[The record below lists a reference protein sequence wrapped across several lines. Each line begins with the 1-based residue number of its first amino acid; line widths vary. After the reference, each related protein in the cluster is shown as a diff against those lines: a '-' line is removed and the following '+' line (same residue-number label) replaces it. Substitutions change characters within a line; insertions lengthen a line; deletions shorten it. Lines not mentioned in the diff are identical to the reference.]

1 MAERNLPHS
10 SNSDTQVHW
19 HSSSSSS
26 ARHPCTSRFCFLPR
40 SASVQPTTASYEQHS
55 FWSGEMRRS
64 TKRRATFDEDDE
76 GEDNAIIGA
85 SAANTLSMLAS
96 ISSQQQQQQQQQQ
109 KQQQQPAARE
119 IRDVAIEKSSS
130 SPANFG
136 IGGGGRCTSDDYM
149 VMRRLTFDEKTALP
163 PQDIVDEL
171 MSHNESEFNLV
182 SKVLQ
187 PKALRDD
194 YVHGRLSSFLLLTIM
209 ANNAMFSTHPDI
221 SRAPVAASRVFIDKA
236 KAFVPDALEAPTISN
251 CLSLLLLSIAYM
263 HQGMLD
269 VSNHYSSMSLRI
281 LHQLGVYKI
290 DDNAWSDEGGWITE
304 SWLEREQ
311 IRRVIWGSFTVDTF
325 LALMLHCPPNIL
337 VDLSGVNRPCAQNV
351 WYVGNDSLESL
362 SMPASCGFGA
372 KPGDSAYLA
381 TLKQLKLGGV
391 PWRINGTTVQLNFAV
406 LGNALLRSISDPQT
420 SQAALDLLVSNSFR
434 ALNEWLSTVP
444 EMPSQPTL
452 DEIHH
457 TLMISSAAMCLKSVV
472 TPYLVTRSNNPAE
485 KDNLDLMLVD
495 YVDNACQVYRYTR
508 LTIELVANKSV
519 PVMFIAYSTMI
530 TGGIFAACAHSSP
543 TEELRERFARCT
555 AFLKDMCRGCMRK
568 SLLFQNTLV
577 EIERVEEMVQY
588 LPRRLDSHQLLRIRD
603 LLIPRTIEA
612 AVGKRFSTFINPIR
626 DIARM
631 PPAAMSCA
639 GGGNIPLTSNLC
651 AIFGQ
656 KSQKP
661 KDTAATAAPGHYG
674 GFSGKLPDCKLSYT
688 AISSVLVALSAAAR
702 DESFF
707 KSMLDRLEDDADSV
721 GTKNELGAQDVDA
734 SMPSTA
740 QSLSPPSAA
749 AHRHAR
755 PVLLPIRPA
764 AIRSGGSGSSNERP
778 PSIDGKPLLQTATGH
793 PWMLSEKVDS
803 LNIRSRSA
811 DADLHKQP
819 TTTSE
824 SDGCCGQKSKLLNL
838 LN

>member
-10 SNSDTQVHW
+10 STSDTHVHW

-26 ARHPCTSRFCFLPR
+26 ARHPCTSASCFLPR
-40 SASVQPTTASYEQHS
+40 SASVQPAATYEQQQQQQHHS
-55 FWSGEMRRS
+55 FWSG
-64 TKRRATFDEDDE
+64 TKRRATFDED
-76 GEDNAIIGA
+76 EDSAILGA
-85 SAANTLSMLAS
+85 SVAATTLSMLAG
-96 ISSQQQQQQQQQQ
+96 ISSQQQ
-109 KQQQQPAARE
+109 PARE
-119 IRDVAIEKSSS
+119 IRDIAIEKSSS

-136 IGGGGRCTSDDYM
+136 IAPCGLSSASDCARS
-149 VMRRLTFDEKTALP
+149 RRLTFDEKTALP
-163 PQDIVDEL
+163 PSDIVDEL
-171 MSHNESEFNLV
+171 MSHSESEFNLV

-187 PKALRDD
+187 PKSLRDD
-194 YVHGRLSSFLLLTIM
+194 YVHGRLSSFLLLAIM
-209 ANNAMFSTHPDI
+209 ANNAMFSTHPAI
-221 SRAPVAASRVFIDKA
+221 SREPVAASRMFIDKA

-251 CLSLLLLSIAYM
+251 CLSLLLLSMAYM
-263 HQGMLD
+263 HQGMLET
-269 VSNHYSSMSLRI
+269 SNHYSSMSLRI

-351 WYVGNDSLESL
+351 WYVGNDNLESL

-420 SQAALDLLVSNSFR
+420 SQAALDLLVNNSFR

-444 EMPSQPTL
+444 EMPSNPTL

-485 KDNLDLMLVD
+485 KDNMDLMLAD
-495 YVDNACQVYRYTR
+495 YVDNACRVYQYTR
-508 LTIELVANKSV
+508 LTIELVANKVV

-530 TGGIFAACAHSSP
+530 IGGIFAACAHSAP

-555 AFLKDMCRGCMRK
+555 AFLKDMCRECTRK
-568 SLLFQNTLV
+568 SLLFHNTLV
-577 EIERVEEMVQY
+577 EIERVEEMVRY
-588 LPRRLDSHQLLRIRD
+588 LPRRLDNHQLLRIRE

-631 PPAAMSCA
+631 PPAAVNCS
-639 GGGNIPLTSNLC
+639 GGNIPLTSNLC

-656 KSQKP
+656 KPLVP
-661 KDTAATAAPGHYG
+661 KDSPSQYG
-674 GFSGKLPDCKLSYT
+674 GFNGKLPDCKLSYT
-688 AISSVLVALSAAAR
+688 AISSILVALSAAAR
-702 DESFF
+702 DEFFF
-707 KSMLDRLEDDADSV
+707 KSMLDRLDTDDVEVKD
-721 GTKNELGAQDVDA
+721 EPDVSS

-740 QSLSPPSAA
+740 LNLSPLSSASSSS
-749 AHRHAR
+749 AHRPR
-755 PVLLPIRPA
+755 PVLLPIRPS
-764 AIRSGGSGSSNERP
+764 AIRGGGSERLP
-778 PSIDGKPLLQTATGH
+778 PIDGKPLQQTATGH
-793 PWMLSEKVDS
+793 SWMLSEKVDS

-819 TTTSE
+819 ASE
-824 SDGCCGQKSKLLNL
+824 NDGCGQKSKLLNL